1 MREKRMELM
10 IHSYTLNEIQQGLK
24 AGTVKRKLKELE
36 KLGAFAEERGA
47 TFLTVTEKDLKEYL
61 ESVSGDIS
69 AREYNGK
76 LSTFRCFYRFLK
88 DDGEILL
95 NPAEELKSRTVNY
108 EEHLGLF
115 TEDEMK
121 RILEAIPGNRV
132 GIRDR
137 GMLELLYSSALRINE
152 LVSLDVDDIDLTH
165 FEVRVRYGKNDR
177 ERIVPVGE
185 RAVKAIS
192 AYLTIRS
199 RFILDE
205 YTEALFINLKGG
217 RINAESVRKRI
228 RQYKRSAGVLGR
240 GTSHAFRHSCGT
252 HMLKNG
258 APLSA
263 IRRLLGHS
271 NLTATERYTHV
282 MTEDLK
288 HIHKMSHPRA
298 GTSE

>member
-1 MREKRMELM
+1 MY
-10 IHSYTLNEIQQGLK
+10 SDALNK
-24 AGTVKRKLKELE
+24 
-36 KLGAFAEERGA
+36 
-47 TFLTVTEKDLKEYL
+47 
-61 ESVSGDIS
+61 S
-69 AREYNGK
+69 
-76 LSTFRCFYRFLK
+76 
-88 DDGEILL
+88 IL
-95 NPAEELKSRTVNY
+95 NRAVP
-108 EEHLGLF
+108 F

-121 RILEAIPGNRV
+121 SILEAIPGSRV

-165 FEVRVRYGKNDR
+165 YEVRVRYGKNDR

-185 RAVKAIS
+185 RAAKVLS
-192 AYLTIRS
+192 AYLAIRN

-205 YTEALFINLKGG
+205 YTESLFLNLKGG
-217 RINAESVRKRI
+217 RINAESVRRRI
-228 RQYKRSAGVLGR
+228 RQYKRSAGVESR
-240 GTSHAFRHSCGT
+240 GTAHAFRRSCGT

-271 NLTATERYTHV
+271 NLTATDRYTHV

-298 GTSE
+298 EALE

>member
-1 MREKRMELM
+1 MRDKRTELV
-10 IHSYTLNEIQQGLK
+10 IHNYTLNEIHKGLK
-24 AGTVKRKLKELE
+24 AGTVKRKLKDLE

-47 TFLTVTEKDLKEYL
+47 TLLTVTEKDLKEYL

-69 AREYNGK
+69 AKEYNGK

-88 DDGEILL
+88 EDGVILL
-95 NPAEELKSRTVNY
+95 NPAEELKSITVEY
-108 EEHLGLF
+108 EDHLGLF

-121 RILEAIPGNRV
+121 RILEAIPGNRI

-137 GMLELLYSSALRINE
+137 GILELLYSSALRINE

-165 FEVRVRYGKNDR
+165 YEVRVRHGKGDR

-185 RAVKAIS
+185 RAVKALS
-192 AYLTIRS
+192 AYIIIRS
-199 RFILDE
+199 RFILEE
-205 YTEALFINLKGG
+205 YTEELFLNLKGR
-217 RINAESVRKRI
+217 RINAESVRRRI
-228 RQYKRSAGVLGR
+228 RQYKRSAGVESR
-240 GTSHAFRHSCGT
+240 GTAHAFRHSCGT

-298 GTSE
+298 EALE